1 MSLYGCHSLLQA
13 VRATET
19 GGWVVEWVG
28 GSGSADERKGG
39 WDDGWM
45 GSLVVNELG
54 WGGVGVGVGGLS
66 G

>member
-1 MSLYGCHSLLQA
+1 M
-13 VRATET
+13 
-19 GGWVVEWVG
+19 VEWVG

-54 WGGVGVGVGGLS
+54 WGGVGGGGLEWVGS
-66 G
+66 E